1 MKKYLTRTNIGW
13 AMTLLFCLP
22 MAGSIF
28 GKLSKSQE
36 TMDMFASHNIADWIT
51 IIGIG
56 EIIALVLFIVP
67 QTMRLGAMM
76 LAAYFGGAIMFHMA
90 HPMEDMSSFFAPT
103 VFLFFVLT
111 ISWVRGMDLIFVRK
125 KEAFHPEQ

>member
-36 TMDMFASHNIADWIT
+36 TLDMFASHNIADWIT

-90 HPMEDMSSFFAPT
+90 HPNEELTAFTAPT
-103 VFLFFVLT
+103 VFLIIVLT
-111 ISWVRGMDLIFVRK
+111 ISWVRGMDLISVGK
-125 KEAFHPEQ
+125 KAVSYTE